1 MCDAHPGSAGVL
13 ACAVFPVPPGVWFV
27 AFFPDRFGFILEDVS
42 GCLGRGPQ
50 QVLAQPADAFFRLLK
65 EMVGV
70 KMMVLLE
77 AVRHATPQQSK
88 RYRL

>member
-1 MCDAHPGSAGVL
+1 MDLTGASA
-13 ACAVFPVPPGVWFV
+13 AE
-27 AFFPDRFGFILEDVS
+27 AFF
-42 GCLGRGPQ
+42 GPM
-50 QVLAQPADAFFRLLK
+50 K

-88 RYRL
+88 RHRL

>member
-1 MCDAHPGSAGVL
+1 MGVEGLIAQKSVHVGAWERGSRVKRRL
-13 ACAVFPVPPGVWFV
+13 TP
-27 AFFPDRFGFILEDVS
+27 FF
-42 GCLGRGPQ
+42 GP
-50 QVLAQPADAFFRLLK
+50 LK

-88 RYRL
+88 RHRL